1 MLFIIFKNSTT
12 DECPK
17 CANMNS
23 PMSDINTV
31 LLYKHDGEIWSPEE
45 PMIQNRGFL
54 FGDGLFE
61 TMVFIHG
68 KIRFSQDHEA
78 RLSEGLKQL
87 GIEKDNLS
95 SIQEIESCLQQYYCE
110 NSVLRVRWNVFRE
123 GRGKYTPIQNTTQEN
138 LQIQKMQKAPII
150 KKSAYLSENINIPR
164 SPWSHCKTLS
174 ALTYVMAN
182 RERQQKGMDEVIL
195 LNTEGIVSEAG
206 SSNIFW
212 KKDGVY
218 YTPSLRSS
226 CIAGVGRKNVISHL
240 KSSGENIVEGEF
252 LPIDLLSAEKVMTT
266 NVTGISYVGEIEGR
280 KFDTNLDLRL
290 ESVFEA
296 LKV

>member
-1 MLFIIFKNSTT
+1 
-12 DECPK
+12 
-17 CANMNS
+17 MNS
-23 PMSDINTV
+23 YLSDINTV

-45 PMIQNRGFL
+45 PLVQNRGFL

-61 TMVFIHG
+61 TMVFING
-68 KIRFSQDHEA
+68 KIRFSLDHEA
-78 RLSEGLKQL
+78 RLLEGLKQL
-87 GIEKDNLS
+87 GMEKDNLS

-110 NSVLRVRWNVFRE
+110 NSVLRVRWNVFRD
-123 GRGKYTPIQNTTQEN
+123 GRGKYTPVMNTTLED
-138 LQIQKMQKAPII
+138 LQIQKMQEAPAV
-150 KKSAYLSENINIPR
+150 KERAYLSKNVTVPN

-182 RERQQKGMDEVIL
+182 RERQQNGMDEVIL
-195 LNTEGIVSEAG
+195 LNVEGFVCEAG

-218 YTPSLRSS
+218 YTPSLQSS
-226 CIAGVGRKNVISHL
+226 CIAGVGRKNVIAHL

-266 NVTGISYVGEIEGR
+266 NVTGVSYIGEIEGR
-280 KFDTNLDLRL
+280 QFDINLDLRL